1 VAAAVFGLTNLHG
14 LLSRRAQLQTLRVAI
29 AAERYRLKYG
39 QWPDKLETLVPEFL
53 AEVPGDPFNL
63 PNPLRLVRTVDG
75 LVVYSIGLNLRDD
88 GGDGVIS

>member
-1 VAAAVFGLTNLHG
+1 
-14 LLSRRAQLQTLRVAI
+14 VAI

-75 LVVYSIGLNLRDD
+75 LVVYSIGLNHLDD
-88 GGDGVIS
+88 GGDLSVDVVVRLYDPSRRGLTLMTPP

>member
-1 VAAAVFGLTNLHG
+1 
-14 LLSRRAQLQTLRVAI
+14 VAI

-53 AEVPGDPFNL
+53 AEVPGDPFDL

-75 LVVYSIGLNLRDD
+75 LVVYSIGWNLRDD
-88 GGDGVIS
+88 AGSSFTDVVVRLYDPSRRGLTGMTPP